1 MGHIINGQFD
11 GSFSAF
17 GETFHLEP
25 VQRYSSLKANKFH
38 SIIFPS
44 SSVQFDLSKIERQT
58 AHFNNLHLSVAKV
71 SGVIKLQ
78 LTRKALLSGHFLYFT
93 LI

>member
-11 GSFSAF
+11 GGFSAF

-25 VQRYSSLKANKFH
+25 VQRYSSLKTTKFH

-44 SSVQFDLSKIERQT
+44 SSVQFDFSKIERKT
-58 AHFNNLHLSVAKV
+58 AHFNNLHISVAKV
-71 SGVIKLQ
+71 RGIIKV
-78 LTRKALLSGHFLYFT
+78 
-93 LI
+93 